1 MLKHSRLSLRR
12 REALTGYLFISP
24 WIVGFLIFTIGPM
37 FASLYYSFTDYDIIS
52 PPVWNNFANYKR
64 IFSGIFEALL
74 THDSA
79 KLGDPIFWQS
89 LKVTLTYAVMA
100 LPLGLIVGFFLA
112 VLLNQKIPFV
122 NLWRTIYFLPSVI
135 AGVAVALL
143 WSRIFNPRVGILN
156 PIIEAIFHVKGPGW
170 LGDPKW
176 AVPAL
181 VIMGLWGVG
190 GGMIIYLAGLQGV
203 PTDFYD
209 AAKVDGANLYQRFI
223 HITLPMMTPVI
234 FYNLVLGMIGTFQ
247 YFTEVYVIT
256 NGEGGP
262 VRSTLFY
269 NLYLYQNA
277 FRYNHMGYAAT
288 MAWILFIIVL
298 VLTLLVFRS
307 SDLWVYY
314 EGELRGRE

>member
-1 MLKHSRLSLRR
+1 MRPRRFSLRR

-24 WIVGFLIFTIGPM
+24 WIIGFIIFTLGPM
-37 FASLYYSFTDYDIIS
+37 IASLYYSFTDYDIIS
-52 PPVWNNFANYKR
+52 PPVWNNFANYKK
-64 IFSGIFEALL
+64 IFSGIIPALIS
-74 THDSA
+74 HDST

-100 LPLGLIVGFFLA
+100 LPLGLIFGFFVA
-112 VLLNQKIPFV
+112 VLLNQKIRGV
-122 NLWRTIYFLPSVI
+122 NFWRTIYFLPSVI

-156 PIIEAIFHVKGPGW
+156 PIIQAIFHVKGPGW
-170 LGDPKW
+170 LGDPQW
-176 AVPAL
+176 AVPSL
-181 VIMGLWGVG
+181 VIMGLWGIG

-209 AAKVDGANLYQRFI
+209 AAKVDGANLIQRFR

-307 SDLWVYY
+307 SEVWVYY